1 MRKNICTVLVMLICL
16 CVLAG
21 CGGKDPTVESV
32 LQQLKDA
39 GLSIT
44 YEIVYTKDN
53 DPNGSKAH
61 DYIQK
66 GNFADSNIEPQYSK
80 AQPESGSI
88 EIFSSNKKA
97 TKRAEYL
104 QIFTTLDNM
113 QSQVISGK
121 VLLRLNN
128 SYSKSDVE
136 KFAKAIGGKVVTFA
150 NSAE

>member
-97 TKRAEYL
+97 TPPTKNERNYSNISSPNSS
-104 QIFTTLDNM
+104 IFRYKY
-113 QSQVISGK
+113 VIQA
-121 VLLRLNN
+121 NTN
-128 SYSKSDVE
+128 
-136 KFAKAIGGKVVTFA
+136 KAT
-150 NSAE
+150 